1 MKSPYRVSFSFAL
14 VATLSLLAL
23 GALNSRSTSGP
34 QPAASSDLSKPSY
47 VITPIPMSAVHH
59 HQTAAPRI
67 RIDEST
73 SGNWSG
79 YAALAA
85 NSSGQAGSVT
95 DVRGSWIVPTVTGA
109 RRTTTYSSSWV
120 GIDGYSDG
128 TVEQLGTES
137 DWTSKGQR
145 NYAWFEM
152 YPAGAY
158 KINGFPVVSGD
169 EISAEVTYVG
179 NNVYQ
184 LTIVNYTH
192 PASFVVPSSYTTS
205 SSGLRT
211 SAEWVVEAPSSFN
224 GILPL
229 ANFGT
234 AYFSGCEATINGTTG
249 PINTAGWFVDP
260 LTMVDPKGGTA
271 TPSGLTDSAGTS
283 SFSVT
288 YSQ

>member
-1 MKSPYRVSFSFAL
+1 MKSPYPVSFSFAL
-14 VATLSLLAL
+14 IAILSLLAL
-23 GALNSRSTSGP
+23 GALNSRSTSGL
-34 QPAASSDLSKPSY
+34 QPAALNDLSKPTY

-79 YAALAA
+79 YAALAG
-85 NSSGQAGSVT
+85 NSSGQDGSVT
-95 DVRGSWIVPTVTGA
+95 DVRGAWLVPKVTGG
-109 RRTTTYSSSWV
+109 RHSTTYSSAWV
-120 GIDGYSDG
+120 GMDGYSDG

-137 DWTSKGQR
+137 DWSSKGQR

-158 KINGFPVVSGD
+158 KINGFPVVAGD
-169 EISAEVTYVG
+169 EISAEVTYIG

-184 LTIVNYTH
+184 LTIVNHTH

-205 SSGLRT
+205 SAGLRT
-211 SAEWVVEAPSSFN
+211 SAEWIMEAPSSFN
-224 GILPL
+224 GVLPL

-234 AYFSGCEATINGTTG
+234 AYFSGCEATINGIAG
-249 PINTAGWFVDP
+249 PIDTTAWFVDP
-260 LTMVDPKGGTA
+260 LTMKDPKGGTA
-271 TPSGLTDSAGTS
+271 TPSGLTDTGGTS

-288 YSQ
+288 YSP